1 MKNRPRHWG
10 VLIFTL
16 LFFVAC
22 DSNPYG
28 KGMKI
33 YNKQCAV
40 CHNEDGNGLK
50 GLIPPIRQSDFLLHH
65 QDDLACIIR
74 HGLDTTIT
82 VNNVVYDMQQ
92 MPANEILDD
101 IAITNVINFI
111 NNAWGNKGKFVTTEK
126 IKRDLGKCKE

>member
-1 MKNRPRHWG
+1 MRNKPRYK
-10 VLIFTL
+10 VFLML
-16 LFFVAC
+16 ALFFFVSC
-22 DSNPYG
+22 ESNPYG

-33 YNKQCAV
+33 YNDQCAV
-40 CHNEDGNGLK
+40 CHNEDGNGLQ
-50 GLIPPIRQSDFLLHH
+50 GLIPPIRQADYLLNH

-92 MPANEILDD
+92 MPANDNLDE
-101 IAITNVINFI
+101 IAITNLINFI

-126 IKRDLGKCKE
+126 VKQDLEKCKK

>member
-1 MKNRPRHWG
+1 MKNEPRQWFFL
-10 VLIFTL
+10 LIT
-16 LFFVAC
+16 LFFFASC
-22 DSNPYG
+22 DDNPYG

-40 CHNEDGNGLK
+40 CHNEDGNGLQ
-50 GLIPPIRQSDFLLHH
+50 GLIPPIRQSDYLTKH

-101 IAITNVINFI
+101 IAITNLINFI

-126 IKRDLGKCKE
+126 IKKDLEQCE